1 MIDNGSGV
9 GMDRQAARLACPP
22 RLHGNAKQQRS
33 GAEIAA
39 DTDDDFVAAAP
50 VRKCDGERAAQEA
63 SEVRIVPRGQ
73 LAQALYQGC
82 FHMLREGGHVRGL
95 DGRPRIIERNAMD
108 GRQTICLGTPECAHV
123 LASRAVAAKK
133 TSLTRARAAH
143 AGLEDTDANDGWIMY
158 YGRYMDMTCTAHN

>member
-22 RLHGNAKQQRS
+22 RLHGNAKRQRS

-123 LASRAVAAKK
+123 LASRAVAARGPRLPGPAR
-133 TSLTRARAAH
+133 LTPV
-143 AGLEDTDANDGWIMY
+143 
-158 YGRYMDMTCTAHN
+158 